1 MFKNALYIA
10 IPLFAVLLY
19 TSGSSKKLY
28 GMAMEYERA
37 SAGLQ
42 KKSMTLD
49 FGEMVYLEN
58 DVNSD
63 ITLVMIHGFGGN
75 KDNWNRMVVL
85 WDGKYHVIAPDLP
98 GHGESVSGKA
108 LGYTTTEQAQ
118 RLETFLKA
126 KKVKNIHVLGHS
138 MGGAIALR
146 YVGNNIENVKSLILM
161 DAMGM
166 HETKSDGDRLVEVS
180 EKNPLYDVCTKERF
194 ETLVN
199 YSMHK
204 IPYVPWIFK
213 DAILAEKCERKELEK
228 ILYEGM
234 FQDVKLDKIAKNI
247 TVPTLIVWGAKD
259 RIIDIN
265 NGRLLHD
272 AIKNSQMVIFE
283 DIGHIPLLEDPKQ
296 TADTIDSFLKQIDK

>member
-1 MFKNALYIA
+1 
-10 IPLFAVLLY
+10 
-19 TSGSSKKLY
+19 
-28 GMAMEYERA
+28 MAMEYERA
-37 SAGLQ
+37 GAGLQ
-42 KKSMTLD
+42 KKSITLD

-75 KDNWNRMVVL
+75 KDNWNRMVEL

-98 GHGESVSGKA
+98 GHGESVSIKT
-108 LGYTTTEQAQ
+108 LGYTTTQQAQ

-146 YVGNNIENVKSLILM
+146 YVNNNTENVESLILM
-161 DAMGM
+161 DAMGI

-194 ETLVN
+194 KTLVN

-204 IPYVPWIFK
+204 VPYVPWIFK
-213 DAILAEKCERKELEK
+213 DAILSEKCERKELEK

-247 TVPTLIVWGAKD
+247 TVPTLIVWGEKD

-265 NGRLLHD
+265 NGILLHD

-296 TADTIDSFLKQIDK
+296 TADTIDSFLKQIDE